1 MIRLHRAVA
10 LTGLIGLASGQP
22 RPCSLGYE
30 LKVGLSALLVERSA
44 WPMGDGALKV
54 IPLGLRN
61 LNPIGGIG
69 FSMPATENSTPASEN
84 SMAGFENTM
93 AGFEN
98 TMAGFEKTMA
108 GTENPTPAAARRAVQ
123 NAHSGRFFEFLVKK
137 AVENL

>member
-44 WPMGDGALKV
+44 RPIGGGALKA
-54 IPLGLRN
+54 IHLDLRK
-61 LNPIGGIG
+61 LNPIGGIV
-69 FSMPATENSTPASEN
+69 FSMPATENSMPATENSMPASEN
-84 SMAGFENTM
+84 SMAGFE
-93 AGFEN
+93 
-98 TMAGFEKTMA
+98 KTMA
-108 GTENPTPAAARRAVQ
+108 GIENPTPAAARRAVQ
-123 NAHSGRFFEFLVKK
+123 NAHLGCFFDFLVKK